1 MQGKQGH
8 QIQGTKIIILLVVE
22 GHNPRSTW
30 SCRISS
36 SCLADSGPSAT
47 RKCSRFHHYVVT
59 IPRVTTS
66 QRNLFGYLA
75 EVQVIQISRTI
86 EWCAKMC
93 AWRGFGILVSISSGK
108 VDLYNL
114 RPRSVCLPELCLPE
128 QSQLSTKLHHLW
140 CRSKS
145 RFALMEKDTNKV
157 STWNDRWIQLVD
169 YSCWTLEKKRN
180 TERERGRA

>member
-59 IPRVTTS
+59 IPRVTIS

-128 QSQLSTKLHHLW
+128 QLVCTYG
-140 CRSKS
+140 
-145 RFALMEKDTNKV
+145 KDTNKV